1 MKLDFTKIH
10 GAGND
15 FIMVDGLSDEIE
27 LTPEQVQRLCDRHFG
42 IGADGVIL
50 IRPSKHA
57 DCAAFMDYRNSD
69 GTLAEMCG
77 NGVRCFAKYLVDKG
91 FVQASDR
98 RFIADT
104 LAGKRPINFE
114 VDGEGQLIQAT
125 VDMGE
130 PAFAPERIPTTL
142 AANATVGYVAASL
155 GEVESGETA
164 VPPGGAETSETAV
177 PLGGVDPS
185 EAVVAE
191 VLVETPIGTVQLTCV
206 SMGNPHAVVFLDCL
220 GSEIAAEFVADPHS
234 FDISAVGPFLETH
247 PLFPQK
253 VNAEFAAVVR
263 GSASNAQPGVPE
275 SAQTHAPAHG
285 GMQEGTRAIIMRVW
299 ERGVGETL
307 ACGTGACATAVAAM
321 ITGRLGDAREVTLK
335 LLGGDLYIQWH
346 SNNHVLMTG
355 SATTVYEGSIE
366 L

>member
-15 FIMVDGLSDEIE
+15 FIMVDDLSDEIE
-27 LTPEQVQRLCDRHFG
+27 LTPEQVQHLCDRHFG

-91 FVQASDR
+91 FVQASDG

-114 VDGEGQLIQAT
+114 VDGKGQLIQAT

-142 AANATVGYVAASL
+142 AANTTVGHVAVHPDGA
-155 GEVESGETA
+155 ESGEA
-164 VPPGGAETSETAV
+164 AA

-185 EAVVAE
+185 ETVVAE
-191 VLVETPIGTVQLTCV
+191 ALVETPIGTVQLTCV

-220 GSEIAAEFVADPHS
+220 GSEVAAEFVADPHS

-253 VNAEFAAVVR
+253 VNAEFAVVAR
-263 GSASNAQPGVPE
+263 GSASNAQPRVPE
-275 SAQTHAPAHG
+275 STQTHAPAHG
-285 GMQEGTRAIIMRVW
+285 GMQEGTHAIIMRVW

-346 SNNHVLMTG
+346 PNNHVLMTG
-355 SATTVYEGSIE
+355 PATTVYEGSIE